1 MCMFANEV
9 TILKTENETQS
20 KNLRDDDRRVI
31 KDIMKSMSMF
41 KVNSYDAQVIRRDLT
56 GMAYE
61 MKLRNSSLQE
71 TIGEDVKG
79 FTDEIIKNSFGPSML
94 EIILNFLMKLS
105 GYFFTWFT
113 LLALGAYSSFSWQ
126 ANPIV
131 YFYFVGVVVVIF
143 IAEGIIAPL
152 FITEKGFKKNLHSVI
167 SMLLL
172 ITLTSIIFLLNDKNY
187 TREVNGGIII
197 AASGL
202 VYFITQ
208 YLNSNNIGRLA
219 KDKKNFID
227 DL

>member
-1 MCMFANEV
+1 MFTNEV
-9 TILKTENETQS
+9 TILKTENEMQS

-41 KVNSYDAQVIRRDLT
+41 KVNSYDAQVIRRDLI

-61 MKLRNSSLQE
+61 MKLRNSSLQKA
-71 TIGEDVKG
+71 IGDDVKG
-79 FTDEIIKNSFGPSML
+79 FTDEVIKNSIGPSMW
-94 EIILNFLMKLS
+94 EIILNFFMKLS

-113 LLALGAYSSFSWQ
+113 LLAIGAYSSFSWK

-131 YFYFVGVVVVIF
+131 YLYFIGAVVLIF
-143 IAEGIIAPL
+143 ITEGIIAPR
-152 FITEKGFKKNLHSVI
+152 FITEKGFKKNLHSLI
-167 SMLLL
+167 SMLLF

-187 TREVNGGIII
+187 TREVDGGIII
-197 AASGL
+197 ASSGL
-202 VYFITQ
+202 VYLIAQ
-208 YLNSNNIGRLA
+208 YLNSINIGRLA

>member
-1 MCMFANEV
+1 MFTNEV
-9 TILKTENETQS
+9 TLLKTENEIQS

-31 KDIMKSMSMF
+31 KDIMKTMSMF
-41 KVNSYDAQVIRRDLT
+41 KVNSYDAQVIRRDLI

-61 MKLRNSSLQE
+61 MKLRDSSLQE
-71 TIGEDVKG
+71 TIGDDVKG
-79 FTDEIIKNSFGPSML
+79 FTDEVIKNSFGPSMW

-105 GYFFTWFT
+105 GYFFAWFT
-113 LLALGAYSSFSWQ
+113 LLAIGAYSSLTWK

-131 YFYFVGVVVVIF
+131 YLYFVGAVVLIF
-143 IAEGIIAPL
+143 ITEGIIAPRY
-152 FITEKGFKKNLHSVI
+152 ITEKGYKKNLHSVI

-172 ITLTSIIFLLNDKNY
+172 ITLTFLIFLLNDNNY

-202 VYFITQ
+202 VYLSSV

-219 KDKKNFID
+219 KGKRNFID

>member
-1 MCMFANEV
+1 MFANEV

>member
-1 MCMFANEV
+1 MFTNEV
-9 TILKTENETQS
+9 TILKTENEIQS
-20 KNLRDDDRRVI
+20 KNLRDDDSRVI

-41 KVNSYDAQVIRRDLT
+41 KVNSYDAQVIRRDLI

-61 MKLRNSSLQE
+61 MKLRNSSLKE
-71 TIGEDVKG
+71 TIGDDVKG
-79 FTDEIIKNSFGPSML
+79 FTDEVIKNSFGPSML
-94 EIILNFLMKLS
+94 EIILNFFMKLS

-113 LLALGAYSSFSWQ
+113 LLAIGAYSSLSWK

-131 YFYFVGVVVVIF
+131 YLYFVGAVVLIF
-143 IAEGIIAPL
+143 ITEGIIAPRY
-152 FITEKGFKKNLHSVI
+152 ITEKGYKKNLHSVI

-172 ITLTSIIFLLNDKNY
+172 ITLTFLIFLLNDKSY

-202 VYFITQ
+202 IYLISV

-219 KDKKNFID
+219 KGKRNFID

>member
-1 MCMFANEV
+1 MFTNEV
-9 TILKTENETQS
+9 TILKTENEIQS

-31 KDIMKSMSMF
+31 KDIMKGMSMF
-41 KVNSYDAQVIRRDLT
+41 KLNSYDAQVIRRDLI
-56 GMAYE
+56 GMAFE

-71 TIGEDVKG
+71 TIGDDVKG
-79 FTDEIIKNSFGPSML
+79 FTDEVIKNSFGPSMW

-113 LLALGAYSSFSWQ
+113 LLSVGAYSSLTWK

-131 YFYFVGVVVVIF
+131 YLYFIGAVVLIF
-143 IAEGIIAPL
+143 LTEGILAPR
-152 FITEKGFKKNLHSVI
+152 FITEKGFKKNLYSLI
-167 SMLLL
+167 SMLLFV
-172 ITLTSIIFLLNDKNY
+172 ILTSIIFLLNDKSY

-202 VYFITQ
+202 VYLISVN
-208 YLNSNNIGRLA
+208 LNSNNIGRLS

>member
-1 MCMFANEV
+1 MFTNEV
-9 TILKTENETQS
+9 TILKRENEIQS
-20 KNLRDDDRRVI
+20 INLRDDDRRVI

-41 KVNSYDAQVIRRDLT
+41 KVNSYDAQVIRRDLI
-56 GMAYE
+56 GMAFE

-71 TIGEDVKG
+71 TIGDDVKG
-79 FTDEIIKNSFGPSML
+79 FTDEVIMNSFGPSMW

-113 LLALGAYSSFSWQ
+113 LLAIGAYSSLTWK

-131 YFYFVGVVVVIF
+131 YLYFIGAVVLIF
-143 IAEGIIAPL
+143 ITEGILAPR
-152 FITEKGFKKNLHSVI
+152 FITEKGFKKNLYSLI
-167 SMLLL
+167 SMLLFV
-172 ITLTSIIFLLNDKNY
+172 ILTSIIFLLNDKHN

-197 AASGL
+197 ATSGL
-202 VYFITQ
+202 VYLISV